1 MQKDNVILTGM
12 MGSGKTSVGK
22 ALSKILECDFYDL
35 DEIIE
40 EKHGSISKIFKEKGE
55 NYFRQIEQEEIE
67 NFLGKNNFVLSLG
80 GGAVLREKNLEILKK
95 IGRIFYLSAQ
105 SDTIYE
111 RIKGQNNR
119 PLLNVENP
127 KEEIEKILSQRLQKY
142 KKAGEEVK
150 TDKKEIN
157 EIAREIYERINCQP

>member
-111 RIKGQNNR
+111 RIKEQNNR

-127 KEEIEKILSQRLQKY
+127 REEIEKILSQRLQKY

-150 TDKKEIN
+150 TDKKEID

>member
-40 EKHGSISKIFKEKGE
+40 KKHGSISKIFKEKGE

-111 RIKGQNNR
+111 RIKEQNNR

-127 KEEIEKILSQRLQKY
+127 REEIEKILSQRLQKY

-150 TDKKEIN
+150 TDKKEID

>member
-40 EKHGSISKIFKEKGE
+40 KKHGSISKIFKEKGE

-111 RIKGQNNR
+111 RIKEQNNR

-150 TDKKEIN
+150 TDKKEID

>member
-105 SDTIYE
+105 SGTIYE

-127 KEEIEKILSQRLQKY
+127 REEIEKILSQRLQKY

-150 TDKKEIN
+150 TDKKEID